1 MNIIRTLLLCLL
13 LPGVGHAGYK
23 IPSLDD
29 RESSPP
35 VISGEVLEIIGNILV
50 VESRGEKVSVLTN
63 SDTHIFSVYGG
74 LVFLNEICE
83 RSNIAIW
90 YHSPEANFRIASAVS
105 IRVPST
111 C

>member
-1 MNIIRTLLLCLL
+1 MRIIRTFLVCLL
-13 LPGVGHAGYK
+13 LPGAAFAGYK
-23 IPSLDD
+23 IPNLDD

-35 VISGEVLEIIGNILV
+35 VITGEVLEIIGNILI
-50 VESRGEKVSVLTN
+50 VESRGEEVSVLTN

-74 LVFLNEICE
+74 LVLLQEICE

-90 YHSPEANFRIASAVS
+90 YQSPEVNIKIASAVS
-105 IRVPST
+105 IRVPRT